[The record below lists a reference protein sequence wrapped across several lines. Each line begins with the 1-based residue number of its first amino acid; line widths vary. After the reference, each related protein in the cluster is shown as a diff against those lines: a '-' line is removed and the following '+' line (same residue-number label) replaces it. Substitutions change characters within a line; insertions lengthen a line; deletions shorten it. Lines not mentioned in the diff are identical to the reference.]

1 MVQCT
6 LIEGFLSDGLP
17 MRLWLAASNGKL
29 VRAALHDDAHPCTQ
43 NEFLEKAGCPGDAQ
57 TTNATDDVLEH
68 AAAEVRDYFAG
79 RRLAFDLPLELSGT
93 EFQLRVWRQLTQI
106 PFGEVR
112 SYGAIATAIGLP
124 SSSRA
129 VGRANGANRLPLLV
143 PCHRVIASG
152 GHLGGF
158 TGGVGLKKRLL
169 AHEAAVLGRPAF

>member
-17 MRLWLAASNGKL
+17 IRLWLAASNGKL

-43 NEFLEKAGCPGDAQ
+43 EEFLEKAGFLNEAQ
-57 TTNATDDVLEH
+57 TAGASDRMLEH
-68 AAAEVRDYFAG
+68 A
-79 RRLAFDLPLELSGT
+79 GT
-93 EFQLRVWRQLTQI
+93 EFQMRVWHQLTQI

-112 SYGAIATAIGLP
+112 SYGAVAAAIGLP

-129 VGRANGANRLPLLV
+129 VGRANGANRLPVLV
-143 PCHRVIASG
+143 PCHRVIASSG
-152 GHLGGF
+152 QLGGF

-169 AHEAAVLGRPAF
+169 AHEAAVLGRSAF

>member
-17 MRLWLAASNGKL
+17 IRLWLAALNGKL

-43 NEFLEKAGCPGDAQ
+43 EEFLEKAGFLNEAQ
-57 TTNATDDVLEH
+57 TAGASDRMLEH

-93 EFQLRVWRQLTQI
+93 EFQMRVWHQLTQI

-112 SYGAIATAIGLP
+112 SYGAVAAAIGLP

-129 VGRANGANRLPLLV
+129 VGRANGANRLPVLV
-143 PCHRVIASG
+143 PCHRVIASSG
-152 GHLGGF
+152 QLGGF

-169 AHEAAVLGRPAF
+169 AHEAAVLGRSAF